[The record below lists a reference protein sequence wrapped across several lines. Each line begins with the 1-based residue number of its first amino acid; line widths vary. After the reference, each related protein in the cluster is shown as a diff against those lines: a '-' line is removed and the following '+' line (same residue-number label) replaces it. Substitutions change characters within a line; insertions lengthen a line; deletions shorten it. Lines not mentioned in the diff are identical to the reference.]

1 MLRGLE
7 AVTRGMESALS
18 FNDNI
23 ANNMANVNST
33 GYKQTKMIFKNIHD
47 VAINNIDKTKTDDE
61 GNKAVGSLSVGSTVD
76 SVVIDF
82 SQGGLKTTDNP
93 LDMAING
100 DGFFS
105 VQSKDGSTAYT
116 RNGSFVLGDD
126 GYLKTVS
133 GEAVLGQRGPIKID
147 LKGSQIKDIVVDS
160 QGDISVNNKVIDKL
174 NIVDFK
180 DKTQMTSLGESLFV
194 STNEQSNPP
203 VKTNNFSVTQGAL
216 ESSNANIIQSMV
228 NSINASRTYETLNSM
243 VQTISKS
250 LEQGITQVGRVR

>member
-1 MLRGLE
+1 MIRGLE

-23 ANNMANVNST
+23 ANNLANVNST

-47 VAINNIDKTKTDDE
+47 VAINNIDNNSTDGEGKKT
-61 GNKAVGSLSVGSTVD
+61 VGSLSVGSTVD

-82 SQGGLKTTDNP
+82 SQGGVKTTDNP
-93 LDMAING
+93 LDMALNG

-116 RNGSFVLGDD
+116 RNGSFVLGQD
-126 GYLKTVS
+126 GILRTVS
-133 GEAVLGQRGPIKID
+133 GDAVLGQNGPVKVDIKN
-147 LKGSQIKDIVVDS
+147 SEVKDIVVDA
-160 QGDISVNNKVIDKL
+160 QGSVAVNNKVVDKL
-174 NIVDFK
+174 KIVDFK
-180 DKTQMTSLGESLFV
+180 DKTQMVSLGESLFKSSNV
-194 STNEQSNPP
+194 QTNPP
-203 VKTNNFSVTQGAL
+203 VKASNYSVTQGAL

-228 NSINASRTYETLNSM
+228 NSINASRTYETLNNM

-250 LEQGITQVGRVR
+250 LEQGITQVGKVR